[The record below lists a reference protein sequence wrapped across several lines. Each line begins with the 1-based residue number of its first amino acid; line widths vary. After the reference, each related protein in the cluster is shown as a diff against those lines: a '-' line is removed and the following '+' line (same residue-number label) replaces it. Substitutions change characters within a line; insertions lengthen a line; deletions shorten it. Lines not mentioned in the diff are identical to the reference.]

1 MITTPAITT
10 PTLSADMM
18 RRLPKAEVHVHL
30 EGCFDIADLV
40 QSAHAV
46 GADLP
51 GPAATLFDTSTHHVE
66 RDPDGAAVKGMGV
79 GTFLQFLDWEG
90 SLVRT
95 HEHLVSTAYRA
106 CARESASGVHYAD
119 IIVNPT
125 HWASWKGRLTDF
137 TRAIAEG
144 FDEAARDGLCE
155 ANLCVSLL
163 RQQSGD
169 SALEV
174 VREMIAARVPRVV
187 ALSID
192 GDETHAGDTNAKFAP
207 AFTLAR
213 DAGFRRT
220 VHTGESSGPE
230 SVWGAID
237 LLHAERIDHGV
248 RSIED
253 PRLVDVLAER
263 QIPLG
268 MCPRSNVEGL
278 KIYPSLDVHPIEP
291 LRRAGVKVSINT
303 DDPAPMSVR
312 IEDDYADCARTFGWD
327 LATVKTLA
335 ATSIHASFASDEIK
349 TRMLTD
355 LHAFEG

>member
-1 MITTPAITT
+1 MTTATTPLTAGV
-10 PTLSADMM
+10 M

-30 EGCFDIADLV
+30 EGCFDAADLL
-40 QSAHAV
+40 QSAREH
-46 GADLP
+46 GAELP

-66 RDPDGAAVKGMGV
+66 RDPQGAAVKGMGV

-95 HEHLVSTAYRA
+95 HEHLASAAYRA
-106 CARESASGVHYAD
+106 CARESASGIRYAD

-125 HWASWKGRLTDF
+125 HWGSWHGRLTDF

-163 RQQSGD
+163 RQQSGE

-174 VREMIAARVPRVV
+174 VEEMIRVRVPRVV

-230 SVWGAID
+230 SVWGALD

-253 PRLVDVLAER
+253 PRLVEVLAER
-263 QIPLG
+263 EIPLG
-268 MCPRSNVEGL
+268 MCPRSNVEL
-278 KIYPSLDVHPIEP
+278 KVYPSLDVHPIEP
-291 LRRAGVKVSINT
+291 LRLAGVKVSINT

-327 LATVKTLA
+327 LATVKTIA
-335 ATSIHASFASDEIK
+335 ATSIHASFASDELK
-349 TRMLTD
+349 SRMLAD
-355 LHAFEG
+355 LDAFEG